1 MKMNTLFFLTVFTV
15 VKCFCQK
22 SVISTESVYSV
33 AIKGELE
40 NLPSEINSDMNI
52 NAKLKVIRNNRFCIL
67 VIIES
72 SLENPEFSAI
82 AHSENE
88 GDTLLF
94 DKMNKL
100 VYSFSEKKS
109 YWYSENNIE
118 QEDIKSDTIK
128 KSDTVIV
135 LSKTLNKQISPTPTL
150 KEMSH
155 GILSYSAKG
164 FSFQYISSKTSIV
177 SLEAIYNRCKNY
189 IYTNKKTEF
198 AY

>member
-1 MKMNTLFFLTVFTV
+1 MKICTIILLLIFISG
-15 VKCFCQK
+15 KCFCQK
-22 SVISTESVYSV
+22 VDISIESIYN
-33 AIKGELE
+33 ATIQGKIE
-40 NLPSEINSDMNI
+40 NLPSDINSDMTI

-67 VIIES
+67 IIIES
-72 SLENPEFSAI
+72 SLENPAFSTI
-82 AHSENE
+82 AHSEND

-94 DKMNKL
+94 DMQQKR
-100 VYSFSEKKS
+100 VFSFSEKKS

-118 QEDIKSDTIK
+118 QENIKSDTIK
-128 KSDTVIV
+128 NADTVIV
-135 LSKTLNKQISPTPTL
+135 LSKTLNRQISPTPTL

-164 FSFQYISSKTSIV
+164 FSFQYISSNTSIV
-177 SLEAIYNRCKNY
+177 SLEAIYIRCKNY

>member
-1 MKMNTLFFLTVFTV
+1 MKMNTLFFLTFFTV

-72 SLENPEFSAI
+72 SLENPAFSAI
-82 AHSENE
+82 AHSENG

-94 DKMNKL
+94 DKMNKR
-100 VYSFSEKKS
+100 VYNFSEKKS
-109 YWYSENNIE
+109 YWYTENCIKQENI
-118 QEDIKSDTIK
+118 ISDTIK

-150 KEMSH
+150 KEMNN
-155 GILSYSAKG
+155 GILSYTTKG
-164 FSFQYISSKTSIV
+164 FSFQYISSNTSTV
-177 SLEAIYNRCKNY
+177 SLEAIYNRCKSFF
-189 IYTNKKTEF
+189 YTKQKTEF